1 MHFSASGAPLK
12 PEERARQKIDQLL
25 EAAGWIV
32 QSRQNLNLGSGI
44 GIALR
49 ELPSPTGPADY
60 WLFVNRR
67 LVGAVEAKPEGYTLS
82 SVADQSKRYMQQP
95 PVGVPSASGPLSF
108 GYESTGVETYFRDER
123 DPDARSRRVFSFHRP
138 ETLESWSKKTR
149 TLRAALRQMPPLIT
163 TGLRNCQIDAIRNLE
178 ESLAL
183 AKPRA
188 LLQMATGSGKTY
200 TAISEV
206 YRLINS

>member
-1 MHFSASGAPLK
+1 MKL
-12 PEERARQKIDQLL
+12 EERARQKIDQLL

-82 SVADQSKRYMQQP
+82 SVAENW
-95 PVGVPSASGPLSF
+95 
-108 GYESTGVETYFRDER
+108 ESVVRL
-123 DPDARSRRVFSFHRP
+123 RR
-138 ETLESWSKKTR
+138 TR
-149 TLRAALRQMPPLIT
+149 
-163 TGLRNCQIDAIRNLE
+163 
-178 ESLAL
+178 
-183 AKPRA
+183 
-188 LLQMATGSGKTY
+188 
-200 TAISEV
+200 
-206 YRLINS
+206 

>member
-1 MHFSASGAPLK
+1 LK

-32 QSRQNLNLGSGI
+32 QSRQNLNLGSGT

-95 PVGVPSASGPLSF
+95 PVGVPSAAGPLSF
-108 GYESTGVETYFRDER
+108 GTNC
-123 DPDARSRRVFSFHRP
+123 ARLGCK
-138 ETLESWSKKTR
+138 TWS
-149 TLRAALRQMPPLIT
+149 
-163 TGLRNCQIDAIRNLE
+163 E
-178 ESLAL
+178 
-183 AKPRA
+183 
-188 LLQMATGSGKTY
+188 
-200 TAISEV
+200 
-206 YRLINS
+206 